1 MFLLYRLTD
10 IAQEMLKKNVIA
22 DKQIVPSSETIRVR
36 PCLYI
41 ALRINL
47 IRLFQKKIHIP
58 PTDGKLEIL
67 VGGGGGC
74 RGSRALDIQVGGGL
88 QLKILPRGSF

>member
-1 MFLLYRLTD
+1 MFLQYCLTD

-47 IRLFQKKIHIP
+47 IALFQKKIHIP
-58 PTDGKLEIL
+58 LTDGKLEIL
-67 VGGGGGC
+67 VGGGEGVQGVKGSGNTGG
-74 RGSRALDIQVGGGL
+74 RGSSPFDLF
-88 QLKILPRGSF
+88 LK